1 MTATT
6 DWKPVVVA
14 GVSMLVPPSWE
25 VRDLAHQDISQGFV
39 PNPGTCGDGWF
50 YSEAPRALIGEADP
64 NIAVG
69 CVAVDRWPIAAVD
82 GVWAREITSD
92 TVDIGPVVAHGTTD
106 GLDVSVVERTL
117 SDNDSID
124 PVVDL
129 ILHASGHIVRVSI
142 GVGPD
147 ATIARTI
154 LHSLHES

>member
-1 MTATT
+1 MAPPCPALGLRCPL
-6 DWKPVVVA
+6 D
-14 GVSMLVPPSWE
+14 VS
-25 VRDLAHQDISQGFV
+25 
-39 PNPGTCGDGWF
+39 
-50 YSEAPRALIGEADP
+50 
-64 NIAVG
+64 
-69 CVAVDRWPIAAVD
+69 
-82 GVWAREITSD
+82 
-92 TVDIGPVVAHGTTD
+92 D